1 MNIFRNLS
9 VFALLVGLFFG
20 FYLFLEYFGIKTTLI
35 FSVVLATMPI
45 WLPITTFYMFF
56 EKWVEFVQYQ
66 ADLKVPRITLEII
79 LPQEIFKSPLAME
92 LVLNQLYQKA
102 SPDNHVQTYWE
113 GKHPPTFSLEL
124 VSTHGHVR
132 FLINTQVK
140 FKNIIEAQLYAQYP
154 GVEVRELPIDYTAEI
169 PKDGEGYFSHSFHY
183 KLTKADAYPIKTYI
197 DYGLDKNPKEEE
209 KTDPISVTLE
219 TLASLGR
226 DEHMWVQIL
235 MKANK
240 SYDFKSGSL
249 KKKDD
254 WKGGVKAEIKKIID
268 GAKKRGASTE
278 DDERGGSTAL
288 LDSERDAIKAMDRS
302 LSKYAFDTKIQGTYL
317 AKEEAFNG
325 GRIGTLAAILRSS
338 DDLARNQIGITWD
351 TNTAWPWWQDRKGR
365 TTVRWKKEEIENMK
379 RRSYKE
385 RHKKDTG
392 MVLTTEELATIF
404 HLPGSVVTSGN
415 VQRVG
420 SLRSEA
426 PGNLPI

>member
-1 MNIFRNLS
+1 MNIVRNLS
-9 VFALLVGLFFG
+9 VWLLLVGLFFG
-20 FYLFLEYFGIKTTLI
+20 FYLFLEYFGIKTSLI
-35 FSVVLATMPI
+35 FSVAIATMPI
-45 WLPITTFYMFF
+45 WLPVTTFYLFY
-56 EKWVEFVQYQ
+56 EKWVAFVQFQ
-66 ADLKVPRITLEII
+66 ADLKVPRVTLEIT

-102 SPDNHVQTYWE
+102 GADNHIQTYWE

-124 VSTHGHVR
+124 VSSQGHVR

-140 FKNIIEAQLYAQYP
+140 FKNIIESQLYAQYP
-154 GVEVRELPIDYTAEI
+154 GVEVRELPVDYTAEI
-169 PKDGEGYFSHSFHY
+169 PKEGKGYWSYSFHY
-183 KLTKADAYPIKTYI
+183 KLTKADAYPIRTYI

-209 KTDPISVTLE
+209 KIDPISVTLE
-219 TLASLGR
+219 SLAALGP

-235 MKANK
+235 IKANR

-249 KKKDD
+249 TAKPDR
-254 WKGGVKAEIKKIID
+254 KGGVKKEIANIIE
-268 GAKKRGASTE
+268 GAKKRGAASADE
-278 DDERGGSTAL
+278 ERGSSTAL

-302 LSKYAFDTKIQGTYL
+302 LSKYAFDAKIQGTYL
-317 AKEEAFNG
+317 AKEESFNG
-325 GRIGTLAAILRSS
+325 GRIGTLASIFRPS
-338 DDLARNQIGITWD
+338 DDLARNMIGITWD

-365 TTVRWKKEEIENMK
+365 NTTRWKKEEIENMK
-379 RRSYKE
+379 RRAYKE

-415 VQRVG
+415 VARIG

-426 PGNLPI
+426 PSNLPI